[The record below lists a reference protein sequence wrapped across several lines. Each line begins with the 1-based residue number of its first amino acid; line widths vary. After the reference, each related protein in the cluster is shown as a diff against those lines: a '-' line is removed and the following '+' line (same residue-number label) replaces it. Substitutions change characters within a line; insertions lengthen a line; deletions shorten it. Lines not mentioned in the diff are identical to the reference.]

1 MTRVA
6 HILYFVLFGILIVAM
21 LLLLLNFKIFW
32 LATLFLI
39 VYISLSI
46 YFLGIND
53 LIYIQLEKPQYYL
66 KLLTGLCSFSFVII
80 SIVFGFHTDL
90 LVKFDKSIS
99 IEDNNWLNPIS
110 ILEFPELNFL
120 KSKED
125 FIDNISLKSD
135 NIKNDSII
143 HIIFIDVTKS
153 ISKSK
158 IPRSILQEINK
169 DLISEIE
176 PVEYNK
182 GLPIFLIDR
191 ISKKN
196 KSSKI
201 VIYNYIG
208 DSTFRSTQFFDQN
221 DILCCSDYCIS
232 ENGVKNRVI
241 NAILNPNNNSNL
253 SKTNIK
259 SFLAVD
265 RFLNKFDKKQNLKI
279 YFISDFLDECDNH
292 ELKISNEITN
302 FNSILSVGLIKIEGK
317 NSNSTSVF
325 DQIKCDEK
333 IEKMTI
339 KNTINFSQSPES
351 IHEQLHCLLGNDNL
365 KYKDQSNLN
374 FTYPHKLGQN
384 YTSVQ
389 CKFKIVDTIKDSDF
403 YFKMEF
409 PDRINENYFWSLYK
423 NDEKFSI
430 ESFSSNKP
438 IKINN
443 VKNSDIFKIQIDN
456 VSDIESSRLYLDI
469 SNNGVI
475 KNFNLNFTPLLSP
488 SNIYT
493 LVVFYSLILFSITLL
508 FNYIYLI
515 ASKLKMNRSNSI
527 NSHKY
532 LFYFMIFLNSLLPI
546 YYIYMSFYSDLFL
559 IKIILLIIIFLLTL
573 KHFLVHYFSIDG
585 KT

>member
-191 ISKKN
+191 ISKK
-196 KSSKI
+196 K
-201 VIYNYIG
+201 
-208 DSTFRSTQFFDQN
+208 
-221 DILCCSDYCIS
+221 
-232 ENGVKNRVI
+232 
-241 NAILNPNNNSNL
+241 
-253 SKTNIK
+253 
-259 SFLAVD
+259 
-265 RFLNKFDKKQNLKI
+265 
-279 YFISDFLDECDNH
+279 
-292 ELKISNEITN
+292 
-302 FNSILSVGLIKIEGK
+302 
-317 NSNSTSVF
+317 
-325 DQIKCDEK
+325 
-333 IEKMTI
+333 
-339 KNTINFSQSPES
+339 
-351 IHEQLHCLLGNDNL
+351 
-365 KYKDQSNLN
+365 
-374 FTYPHKLGQN
+374 
-384 YTSVQ
+384 
-389 CKFKIVDTIKDSDF
+389 
-403 YFKMEF
+403 
-409 PDRINENYFWSLYK
+409 
-423 NDEKFSI
+423 
-430 ESFSSNKP
+430 
-438 IKINN
+438 
-443 VKNSDIFKIQIDN
+443 
-456 VSDIESSRLYLDI
+456 
-469 SNNGVI
+469 
-475 KNFNLNFTPLLSP
+475 
-488 SNIYT
+488 
-493 LVVFYSLILFSITLL
+493 
-508 FNYIYLI
+508 
-515 ASKLKMNRSNSI
+515 
-527 NSHKY
+527 
-532 LFYFMIFLNSLLPI
+532 
-546 YYIYMSFYSDLFL
+546 
-559 IKIILLIIIFLLTL
+559 
-573 KHFLVHYFSIDG
+573 
-585 KT
+585 

>member
-339 KNTINFSQSPES
+339 KNQ
-351 IHEQLHCLLGNDNL
+351 
-365 KYKDQSNLN
+365 
-374 FTYPHKLGQN
+374 
-384 YTSVQ
+384 
-389 CKFKIVDTIKDSDF
+389 IV
-403 YFKMEF
+403 
-409 PDRINENYFWSLYK
+409 
-423 NDEKFSI
+423 
-430 ESFSSNKP
+430 
-438 IKINN
+438 
-443 VKNSDIFKIQIDN
+443 
-456 VSDIESSRLYLDI
+456 
-469 SNNGVI
+469 
-475 KNFNLNFTPLLSP
+475 
-488 SNIYT
+488 
-493 LVVFYSLILFSITLL
+493 LF
-508 FNYIYLI
+508 
-515 ASKLKMNRSNSI
+515 
-527 NSHKY
+527 
-532 LFYFMIFLNSLLPI
+532 
-546 YYIYMSFYSDLFL
+546 
-559 IKIILLIIIFLLTL
+559 
-573 KHFLVHYFSIDG
+573 G
-585 KT
+585 